1 MKNKLLLFGLIGF
14 FIIGLTL
21 IINKSER
28 PNKQTLNW
36 FNGNLEEASLL
47 AENLLR
53 QKLSNQE
60 HVGLLNVLGSI
71 HAINKKFEKARENFQ
86 AALDI
91 DDGNIDTN
99 YNLAKVLT
107 NMNNNSLALKYYEKI
122 LKLRN
127 DHAPSFN
134 NMGDIYLSLKNYEKA
149 EMFFKDY
156 RILANNFQIPS
167 MINIYLNPEQEA
179 SCLSIGYHET
189 LYSFIY
195 KDNFI
200 IT

>member
-1 MKNKLLLFGLIGF
+1 MND
-14 FIIGLTL
+14 
-21 IINKSER
+21 INRVLE
-28 PNKQTLNW
+28 Q
-36 FNGNLEEASLL
+36 FHNGNLEEASLL

-149 EMFFKDY
+149 ISEHSELK
-156 RILANNFQIPS
+156 ILDAEFGIFNNGQIS
-167 MINIYLNPEQEA
+167 DIDRVENEQEKTA
-179 SCLSIGYHET
+179 FKKSICAGAIIKPTAHVKIT
-189 LYSFIY
+189 KDITRGFIRL
-195 KDNFI
+195 KKAFA
-200 IT
+200 